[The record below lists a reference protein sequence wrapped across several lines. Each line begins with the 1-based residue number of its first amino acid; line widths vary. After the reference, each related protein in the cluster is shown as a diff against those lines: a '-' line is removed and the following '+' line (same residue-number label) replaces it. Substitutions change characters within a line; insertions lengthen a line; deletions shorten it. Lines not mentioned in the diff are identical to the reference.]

1 MKYKRIH
8 NSCKTWTAK
17 VCSME
22 RNAKRMWLLEGEW
35 VEQTHQDRTRLWALP
50 STVVRKERAE
60 NRAGKKSE
68 LTELE
73 ESKNNH
79 EDLVKVLFAGWLLFQ
94 KLKDSSTNERGFYI
108 STEHTQPLSLLSLGS
123 GLWLGSKCCLSL
135 KKYLFPTREYMVKN
149 K

>member
-68 LTELE
+68 LTGLE

-108 STEHTQPLSLLSLGS
+108 SPEHTQPCLCYHWEVVYGWGLSAVYHWKSIFSQLEST
-123 GLWLGSKCCLSL
+123 W
-135 KKYLFPTREYMVKN
+135 
-149 K
+149 